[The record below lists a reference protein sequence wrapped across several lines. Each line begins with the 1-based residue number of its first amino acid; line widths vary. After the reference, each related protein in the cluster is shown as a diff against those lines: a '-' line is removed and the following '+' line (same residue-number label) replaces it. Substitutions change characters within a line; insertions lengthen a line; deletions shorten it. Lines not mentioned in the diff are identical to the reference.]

1 MVLYTI
7 IPEEIVFQSNEEISA
22 SQEIIYNGK
31 RILVQPIDFKSFRI
45 VQLIS
50 SDPSDYLLTDFQPGS
65 VVTMTM

>member
-7 IPEEIVFQSNEEISA
+7 VPEEIVFESKEEICA
-22 SQEIIYNGK
+22 SQEIFYHGR
-31 RILVQPIDFKSFRI
+31 RILVQPIDFKSFKI

>member
-7 IPEEIVFQSNEEISA
+7 VPEEVIFQSTEEIAA
-22 SQEIIYNGK
+22 SQEVVYNGK
-31 RILVQPIDFKSFRI
+31 RILVQPIDFKSFKI

-65 VVTMTM
+65 VITLTM